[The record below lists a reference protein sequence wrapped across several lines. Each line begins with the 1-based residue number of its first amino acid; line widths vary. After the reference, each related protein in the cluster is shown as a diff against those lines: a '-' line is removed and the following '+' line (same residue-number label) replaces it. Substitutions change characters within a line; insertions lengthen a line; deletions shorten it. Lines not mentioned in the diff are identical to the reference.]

1 MSIIPFRKPSPV
13 AVSKKPAKQ
22 RSIAEMVNTAA
33 PGSLADL
40 DLSGL
45 MRIEGPKA
53 EDGSVQVTYSAEL
66 ENKVRR
72 LVEKV
77 GMPRMPFT
85 AAELDAL
92 MGYVAYLEGARADDL
107 EHNESWQRRWL
118 ALSEEHFPG
127 YAPGLRLFIAENLE
141 GLKEHHAT
149 KCGYP
154 ELIEYDEKY
163 YGRE

>member
-1 MSIIPFRKPSPV
+1 MSVIPFRKPSPV
-13 AVSKKPAKQ
+13 AVSKKPAEP
-22 RSIAEMVNTAA
+22 RSIAELVNTTA
-33 PGSLADL
+33 PGSLTDL
-40 DLSGL
+40 DLTGL